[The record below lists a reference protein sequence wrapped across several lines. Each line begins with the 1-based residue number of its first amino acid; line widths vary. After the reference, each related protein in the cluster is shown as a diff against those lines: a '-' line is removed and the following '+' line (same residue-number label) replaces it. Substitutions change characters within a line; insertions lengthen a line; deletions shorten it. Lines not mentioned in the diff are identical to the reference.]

1 MSTILIGILCSSFG
15 YVIGLVVGILHERS
29 RLKETNR
36 TNHRV

>member
-29 RLKETNR
+29 RLREANR
-36 TNHRV
+36 VDVVV